1 MKLSM
6 ITCTGTGTIG
16 GYTVTK
22 ETTMKQ
28 IDTAQLDITA
38 CQAQAAEYHAR
49 GFYCAQAVACT
60 LAPAVGLDPQ
70 TAFTLTEGFGAG
82 MGGMTE
88 TCGAISG
95 AVAIMGF
102 VMSDGMENPKTKGQ
116 TYKLSREIAK
126 RFGEKNTTT
135 VCGTLK
141 GIGSDKG
148 PLRSCPGCID
158 DAVEI
163 ACDVLKAARRVN
175 GSNSKT
181 TAGALWI
188 HPKARRPS
196 PLELGK
202 LGSADLD
209 LLAPRHKLAHLN
221 AKRLLLPRLKHK
233 MKCHGIREIGIRNLG
248 TRILRQTKHLLILRI
263 GHMHVNRHDA
273 CHLNDLPC
281 LLSRSHRRLRRRGIG
296 AHQAAG
302 SQQRATKIARHYAA
316 NIFELRAAQH
326 LSVGIPLVR
335 LGSPSSLWRSRPSTK
350 IHAGTLCRAS

>member
-1 MKLSM
+1 MEQINLVNLSQ
-6 ITCTGTGTIG
+6 ILRKCSIAKNNEICTAVSISECAVTGTIG

-49 GFYCAQAVACT
+49 GFNCAQAVACT

-70 TAFTLTEGFGAG
+70 VAFTLTEGFGAG

-163 ACDVLKAARRVN
+163 ACDVLKQ
-175 GSNSKT
+175 
-181 TAGALWI
+181 
-188 HPKARRPS
+188 
-196 PLELGK
+196 
-202 LGSADLD
+202 
-209 LLAPRHKLAHLN
+209 LA
-221 AKRLLLPRLKHK
+221 
-233 MKCHGIREIGIRNLG
+233 E
-248 TRILRQTKHLLILRI
+248 
-263 GHMHVNRHDA
+263 
-273 CHLNDLPC
+273 
-281 LLSRSHRRLRRRGIG
+281 
-296 AHQAAG
+296 
-302 SQQRATKIARHYAA
+302 
-316 NIFELRAAQH
+316 
-326 LSVGIPLVR
+326 
-335 LGSPSSLWRSRPSTK
+335 
-350 IHAGTLCRAS
+350 